1 MKIVTDLSCYYC
13 NSGDLEHEECNAEEY
28 GELVKCQYVDEKED
42 HYGNACVVGH
52 TGDLHLIKY
61 SLLNMPINSF
71 LKKCEN
77 NLLIILFSIS

>member
-1 MKIVTDLSCYYC
+1 MNIVTDLSCYYC

-52 TGDLHLIKY
+52 TGDLHLI
-61 SLLNMPINSF
+61 NV
-71 LKKCEN
+71 
-77 NLLIILFSIS
+77 FSIKHAYILLKTY